1 MLYPV
6 YKQITLLL
14 GWQSLIGTLC
24 VCFFF
29 LLGREEGLSAL
40 LAVVAVT
47 IPNVCFGLML
57 RGERDP
63 TKDVIR
69 AFIRI
74 AFLLVNLGIAFA
86 FFVQDKIYFNVLHAY
101 PSFKNSYILLLSKCV
116 NVLV

>member
-1 MLYPV
+1 MLDPV
-6 YKQITLLL
+6 YKQINLLL

-63 TKDVIR
+63 AKDVIR
-69 AFIRI
+69 GFIRI

-86 FFVQDKIYFNVLHAY
+86 FFDIRLECSSTYLLCLFGL
-101 PSFKNSYILLLSKCV
+101 FLSYLRLIV
-116 NVLV
+116 